1 MIFACAELTCFRNIS
16 KFKQLTMTGS
26 ISRWTHSKWNILLVW
41 LWTVFIVLKIIIE
54 LPGTAITIA
63 IGHEPGLYEALYV
76 IAGPFLKFTM
86 VKLKRTK

>member
-1 MIFACAELTCFRNIS
+1 M
-16 KFKQLTMTGS
+16 
-26 ISRWTHSKWNILLVW
+26 
-41 LWTVFIVLKIIIE
+41 KIIIE

-76 IAGPFLKFTM
+76 IAGPFLKFTI